1 LTVSSELCSNSY
13 SITQYQ
19 QGAVDYTRVLNT
31 QSALLEQQDA
41 LASSRGRIV
50 MSLITVYTALGG
62 GWQVRQGKDYGN
74 AEMKKGMGERTHWT
88 EALNTPAPTLPAGS
102 IS

>member
-1 LTVSSELCSNSY
+1 ME
-13 SITQYQ
+13 
-19 QGAVDYTRVLNT
+19 YTRDLNT

-50 MSLITVYTALGG
+50 MSLIAIYNALGG

-74 AEMKKGMGERTHWT
+74 AEIKKGMGERTHWT
-88 EALNTPAPTLPAGS
+88 EVLNTPAPRLPAGS
-102 IS
+102 RP